1 MKRYYADTYALV
13 EILKGNPVYQR
24 YAEGALLTS
33 EFNILEL
40 AYALVRD
47 YGSRRALEIIRA
59 VRTYVTIIRALDEDC
74 VRASMLRLELRKR
87 GKNLS
92 LIDAL
97 GYAIAK
103 RLSIPFL
110 TGDQEFENL
119 EGVEYVR

>member
-1 MKRYYADTYALV
+1 MTHYYADTYALV
-13 EILKGNPVYQR
+13 EILKGNPVYER
-24 YAEGALLTS
+24 YAKDVLLTS

-40 AYALVRD
+40 AYALARD
-47 YGSRRALEIIRA
+47 YGSRTALEIIRA
-59 VRTYVTIIRALDEDC
+59 VRTFVTIIEARDEDY
-74 VRASMLRLELRKR
+74 VRASVLRLELRKQ
-87 GKNLS
+87 GKNIS

-97 GYAIAK
+97 GYAIAR